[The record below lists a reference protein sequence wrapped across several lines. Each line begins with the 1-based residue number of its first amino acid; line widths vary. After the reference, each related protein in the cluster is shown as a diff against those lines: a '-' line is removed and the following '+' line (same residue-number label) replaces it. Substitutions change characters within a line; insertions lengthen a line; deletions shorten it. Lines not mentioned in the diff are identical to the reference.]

1 MLSTFKSFGK
11 THTQLKLLIQRLTT
25 LHFLTLKEFTSKN
38 PNHFLNLSMLR
49 FIEIVL
55 IKIFDIYTKLMLYI
69 FRFIIFDYIFLHFL
83 ARGDRPLTLWRSQT
97 RLPLILGVVLHE
109 AKGMINYC
117 ASSAFDML

>member
-11 THTQLKLLIQRLTT
+11 IHTQLKLLIQRLTT

-69 FRFIIFDYIFLHFL
+69 FRFIIFDYIF
-83 ARGDRPLTLWRSQT
+83 
-97 RLPLILGVVLHE
+97 
-109 AKGMINYC
+109 
-117 ASSAFDML
+117 